1 MHSFVRE
8 CATDDELI
16 DEDTVETNRQ
26 IMRYLAKAAGREGLE
41 QMEKFTANTVLHV
54 VCDLLTDLSMVDT
67 VVSMGVDVN
76 SVRNDD
82 KLPLAII
89 NAKLELDPDNDVLFD
104 IKELL
109 ERKGAKTDWRQTL
122 WFKKNY
128 FIQLI
133 YAFLATLS
141 TV

>member
-122 WFKKNY
+122 
-128 FIQLI
+128 
-133 YAFLATLS
+133 
-141 TV
+141 